1 MWMPAP
7 LAEHLVSKMDAQ
19 LTLDGE
25 HLLFLPSYKIMESHY
40 GFISLS
46 TLTEGSAIHWLNRFQ
61 NFMCQNGIENNYFVT
76 NELNILCVLYDAN
89 PAKKLVY
96 Y

>member
-1 MWMPAP
+1 
-7 LAEHLVSKMDAQ
+7 
-19 LTLDGE
+19 
-25 HLLFLPSYKIMESHY
+25 
-40 GFISLS
+40 
-46 TLTEGSAIHWLNRFQ
+46 
-61 NFMCQNGIENNYFVT
+61 MCQNGIENNYFVT